1 VSRCARFGCRGSPSW
16 LATTIKRGFADPARM
31 LPGLVDRFDFFTADR
46 FYDTSRA
53 ARELGFLP
61 RVSLREGI
69 WRTVDWY
76 RRRDLL

>member
-1 VSRCARFGCRGSPSW
+1 LRAIRLPQLPFV
-16 LATTIKRGFADPARM
+16 LATKLKRAFADPART

-53 ARELGFLP
+53 VRELGFRP

-69 WRTVDWY
+69 RRTVDRY